1 MTWDQKLM
9 DLRNDAELDL
19 KVKVTGNCAAK

>member
-9 DLRNDAELDL
+9 DLRNDAELDH
-19 KVKVTGNCAAK
+19 KDKVTGNWAAK